1 MNAVSSFA
9 DTFQSQASLAMSQ
22 GQGMAQGMPLNAKP
36 AASMDDLKKVAEKF
50 TGMFMSQMFQHMFE
64 GVGKDALF
72 NGGAG
77 EEMFR
82 STLVDE
88 YGKAAAKQGGMGL
101 NDKILHALIAQQEVK
116 S

>member
-1 MNAVSSFA
+1 MTAMSSFS
-9 DTFQSQASLAMSQ
+9 DTFSSQASLAMTQ
-22 GQGMAQGMPLNAKP
+22 GQGMSLNAKP
-36 AASMDDLKKVAEKF
+36 AASTEDLKKVAEKF

-64 GVGKDALF
+64 GVGKDGLF

-88 YGKAAAKQGGMGL
+88 YGKAAAKQGAGGL
-101 NDKILHALIAQQEVK
+101 TDKIMHALIAQQEVR

>member
-1 MNAVSSFA
+1 MTAISSFSDA
-9 DTFQSQASLAMSQ
+9 FQSQASLAMTQ
-22 GQGMAQGMPLNAKP
+22 GRGMPLNAAP
-36 AASMDDLKKVAEKF
+36 SADPVAMKKVAEKF

-64 GVGKDALF
+64 GVGKDSMF
-72 NGGAG
+72 GGGPG

-101 NDKILHALIAQQEVK
+101 TDKIMHALIAQQEVK

>member
-1 MNAVSSFA
+1 MTAVSSFS
-9 DTFQSQASLAMSQ
+9 DSFSSQA
-22 GQGMAQGMPLNAKP
+22 GMAMNQAKGMMPLHGAQTQDP
-36 AASMDDLKKVAEKF
+36 AALKKVAEKF

-64 GVGKDALF
+64 GVGKDSMF
-72 NGGAG
+72 GGGAG

-88 YGKAAAKQGGMGL
+88 YGKAAAKGSGMGM

>member
-1 MNAVSSFA
+1 MNAVSSFS

-22 GQGMAQGMPLNAKP
+22 GQGMALNAKP
-36 AASMDDLKKVAEKF
+36 AATMDEMKKVAEKF

-64 GVGKDALF
+64 GVGKDGLF

-88 YGKAAAKQGGMGL
+88 YGKAAAKQGGRGM
-101 NDKILHALIAQQEVK
+101 NDKI
-116 S
+116 

>member
-1 MNAVSSFA
+1 MNAVSSFS
-9 DTFQSQASLAMSQ
+9 DTFSSQASLAMGQSQ
-22 GQGMAQGMPLNAKP
+22 GQGLMALNAKP
-36 AASMDDLKKVAEKF
+36 AASMDDMKKVAEKF

-64 GVGKDALF
+64 GVGKDGLF

-88 YGKAAAKQGGMGL
+88 YGKAAAKQGGMGM